1 MYNGR
6 HIPGYKDIVQIQ
18 YGTEEHVPHY
28 GNYYGNLR
36 RSEIGGIRRG
46 RSQRSA
52 NPRNNLNIHFGR
64 QIYSQNE
71 NYDAALN
78 IVLNLLKSSFGK
90 GHIGSASY
98 RKVDTLKGR
107 NEEFGFGNGN
117 RFKIGINSKAQTS
130 RNRKRYTDAH
140 RSREE
145 SGYKTGNVYTNGNRF
160 DGQQVN
166 DHKGRNGQG
175 FGRYDN
181 KREYRNGLINQRGNG
196 YKGRQDL
203 VSIRRNIEI
212 ETDIKENLALIM
224 ETRICI
230 EMKVVVAMILKKAN
244 MVRNRIQQFLE
255 RIPLLITTLT
265 LAVKETKME
274 LRALSETLDRF
285 SGRNEKKRTG
295 SVLYR
300 GLF

>member
-1 MYNGR
+1 M
-6 HIPGYKDIVQIQ
+6 
-18 YGTEEHVPHY
+18 
-28 GNYYGNLR
+28 
-36 RSEIGGIRRG
+36 
-46 RSQRSA
+46 
-52 NPRNNLNIHFGR
+52 
-64 QIYSQNE
+64 
-71 NYDAALN
+71 
-78 IVLNLLKSSFGK
+78 SSFGK

-117 RFKIGINSKAQTS
+117 RFNIGIHSKAQTS

-140 RSREE
+140 RSRGD
-145 SGYKTGNVYTNGNRF
+145 SDYKTGNVYNNGNRF
-160 DGQQVN
+160 DGQQVT
-166 DHKGRNGQG
+166 DHKGRNGQ
-175 FGRYDN
+175 
-181 KREYRNGLINQRGNG
+181 REREDGLINQRGNG

-230 EMKVVVAMILKKAN
+230 EVKVVVAMILKKAN
-244 MVRNRIQQFLE
+244 MVRNRIHKFLE
-255 RIPLLITTLT
+255 RIPLLIT
-265 LAVKETKME
+265 LAVKETNME

-285 SGRNEKKRTG
+285 SRRNEKKRTG

-300 GLF
+300 CLF